1 VNPSENS
8 NPTPPAL
15 PDVGVGVGVDTP
27 APALTGRRRLLRA
40 GLMGAPA
47 LLALKSSPVLAVN
60 CKLPSGFSASGNFS
74 KTGKNSC
81 ATPAPVPSA
90 WSTRISSGK
99 YTGTTITPAT
109 LFTSVGFNFRTG
121 YFTNTETFSSVL
133 ARGNGNI
140 AALTAS
146 AYLASI
152 SNGGATFANSNTI
165 RAMWN
170 NGVLGGSYAAGSGVV
185 WGETQVKKYLLYA
198 TGQA

>member
-1 VNPSENS
+1 M
-8 NPTPPAL
+8 
-15 PDVGVGVGVDTP
+15 
-27 APALTGRRRLLRA
+27 TGRRRLLRA

-90 WSTRISSGK
+90 WSTRISSSGSSK
-99 YTGTTITPAT
+99 RYTGTTITPTT
-109 LFTSVGFNFRTG
+109 LFTSVGFDFRTG
-121 YFTNTETFSSVL
+121 YFTDTETFSSVL

-165 RAMWN
+165 KAMWN
-170 NGVLGGSYAAGSGVV
+170 NGVLAGNYAAGSGVV
-185 WGETQVKKYLLYA
+185 WGQPQVKNYLLYV
-198 TGQA
+198 TGQAI